1 MRLSSFGKLVVGA
14 VALVLSLPA
23 AATEYV
29 YADPVFYVTNPTGS
43 LTNDLTECTFT
54 KSVGG
59 AVTESSWSEF
69 AAATAGTLVKQGT
82 GWVTVT
88 SNLGAFAGEI
98 HVEAG
103 VWDVCHTNGVGS
115 YLGGAAFAH
124 DGATIVMERKPEYM
138 GWKPPYDKEINK
150 GPGNTKAIVMEGEG
164 AAGMGGALVAKGSTV
179 NDDFF
184 APARFPTLTND
195 ATVIIDQPGMILN
208 WRPAGIWKLNGKTL
222 TVRGAEGQTCPVF
235 KHNNTVVQAGNIICE
250 NVDHQFVSGA
260 LLEGG
265 PGCTNTLDKQSLI
278 TFQNVYPTEDGNRN
292 WTLDYK
298 DAAYFKVFTGSYDG
312 YAYEPT
318 ATNRK
323 YMAWYGPIL
332 LGCDMR
338 LYNASSLN
346 SATYPHRHH
355 VGLNLHGRI
364 SGDHGIKPYPGALRY
379 MSDITLGLH
388 CPTNTFTGGVTLGE
402 RDTLVLWANGALPA
416 DGGAAVITNGSVML
430 MGDGSYSLPALE
442 IHGTGSVYQASIAGG
457 SWSRVLK
464 TGEGALV
471 YDASTGAATID
482 VQAGTLRMV
491 SASRKHWEI
500 YAGLSEWTNRSNYTA
515 AMNNGSYYGQ
525 SSITSLYVRVAAFQ
539 NQNVWATDHW
549 PASQYQSPAGTC
561 GLSYR
566 GFIWNNAPT
575 NEVWSFVS
583 VMDKAGMILI
593 DDEVI
598 VNQTVRNEAKTA
610 NAVITPGAH
619 KFEFRYYNSSGN
631 SAATTVSV
639 TSGNVFK
646 YIDDVL
652 FDYAK
657 GTSPCYAITDNG
669 DGTVT
674 TNGCWVSK
682 FGFGIDRLGRRS
694 HFYTDYEQPKD
705 PGDGSVFT
713 TVTNV
718 ELVFK
723 APVFGTMKFAAGTTL
738 DLCGA
743 SLAYEAVDVEGLP
756 AVTNGDLKVTG
767 TWTASANDVAG
778 GGALR
783 SSDALVFGETSAICV
798 TEDGHLRSSPEGGW
812 VLAEAEGG
820 ISLPEGWQGR
830 VTLPSGKYA
839 LALSPD
845 GKRLMLTL
853 TNGFMFIV
861 R

>member
-1 MRLSSFGKLVVGA
+1 MRLIKAILRLDGA
-14 VALVLSLPA
+14 TAFAALA
-23 AATEYV
+23 ALCVCGASATDYAYV
-29 YADPVFYVTNPTGS
+29 DPVFYVTNPSGS
-43 LTNDLTECTFT
+43 PTNDLTECTFT

-82 GWVTVT
+82 GWVTVA
-88 SNLGAFAGEI
+88 SNLGAFTGEI

-103 VWDVCHTNGVGS
+103 VWDVCHTNGIGS

-138 GWKPPYDKEINK
+138 SWKPPYDKEINN

-164 AAGMGGALVAKGSTV
+164 AEGMGGALVAKGSTV
-179 NDDFF
+179 VDDFF
-184 APARFPTLTND
+184 APARYPTLTND
-195 ATVIIDQPGMILN
+195 ATVIIDQTGMILN
-208 WRPAGIWKLNGKTL
+208 WRPAGIWKLNGNTL
-222 TVRGAEGQTCPVF
+222 TVKGAEGWVRPTF
-235 KHNNTVVQAGNIICE
+235 KHNNTAVQAGNIICE
-250 NVDHQFVSGA
+250 NVEHYFVSGA
-260 LLEGG
+260 SLAGG
-265 PGCTNTLDKQSLI
+265 PGFTNTLDRQSSI
-278 TFQNVYPTEDGNRN
+278 TFQNVYSTEDGDRN
-292 WTLDYK
+292 WTLDYR
-298 DAAYFKVFTGSYDG
+298 DVSYFRLTAGTYDG

-318 ATNRK
+318 AANRK

-338 LYNASSLN
+338 LYNTSSLDTAAN
-346 SATYPHRHH
+346 PHYHH

-364 SGDHGIKPYPGALRY
+364 SGDYGIKPYPDALRY

-430 MGDGSYSLPALE
+430 MGDGAYSLPALE
-442 IHGTGSVYQASIAGG
+442 IHGTGTVYQASIAGG
-457 SWSRVLK
+457 SWSSVLK
-464 TGEGALV
+464 TGDGTLV

-482 VQAGTLRMV
+482 MQGGTLRMV
-491 SASRKHWEI
+491 AASHKHWEA
-500 YAGLSEWTNRSNYTA
+500 YAGLSEWTNKTA
-515 AMNNGSYYGQ
+515 YKTAMTSGEYLQ
-525 SSITSLYVRVAAFQ
+525 SSITSLCVRVAESQ
-539 NQNVWATDHW
+539 YGGPWCTDHSSNG
-549 PASQYQSPAGTC
+549 ADFGVA
-561 GLSYR
+561 YR
-566 GFIWNNAPT
+566 GFIWNDAPT
-575 NEVWSFVS
+575 NEVWTFVS
-583 VMDKAGMILI
+583 VMDKAGKILI
-593 DDEVI
+593 DDEV
-598 VNQTVRNEAKTA
+598 VVDQTVRNEAKTA
-610 NAVITPGAH
+610 NMVISPGPH
-619 KFEFRYYNSSGN
+619 KFEFRYYNTSGN
-631 SAATTVSV
+631 SGATTVTV
-639 TSGNVFK
+639 DSGKVFK

-657 GTSPCYAITDNG
+657 GKSPCYAVTDNG

-674 TNGCWVSK
+674 TNGCWVNK

-694 HFYTDYEQPKD
+694 YFYTDYKQPKD

-718 ELVFK
+718 ELVLK

-743 SLAYEAVDVEGLP
+743 PLPYEAVGIDGLP

-783 SSDALVFGETSAICV
+783 SSGALVFGDAAAIAV
-798 TEDGHLRSSPEGGW
+798 TVGGHQRNSPEGGW

-820 ISLPEGWQGR
+820 ISLPADWQSR
-830 VTLPSGKYA
+830 VSVPSGKYA
-839 LALSPD
+839 LSLSAD
-845 GKRLMLTL
+845 GKRLMLSL
-853 TNGFMFIV
+853 NNGFIFTI